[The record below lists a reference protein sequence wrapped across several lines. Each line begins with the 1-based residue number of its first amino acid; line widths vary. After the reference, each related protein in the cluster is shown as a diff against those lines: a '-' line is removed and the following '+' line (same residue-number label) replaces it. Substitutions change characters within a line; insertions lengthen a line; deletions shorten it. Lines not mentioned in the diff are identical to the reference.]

1 MALLF
6 EWDPNK
12 ARNNL
17 IKHGISFDE
26 ASSVFQDPLSI
37 TINDPLHSDDEERL
51 VLIGCSCKKRLLV
64 IVHTEQD
71 DRIRIISARPAT
83 KTERLHYEENAE

>member
-37 TINDPLHSDDEERL
+37 TINDPLHSDDEGRL

-71 DRIRIISARPAT
+71 DRVRIISARLAT
-83 KTERLHYEENAE
+83 RTEGLHYEENAE